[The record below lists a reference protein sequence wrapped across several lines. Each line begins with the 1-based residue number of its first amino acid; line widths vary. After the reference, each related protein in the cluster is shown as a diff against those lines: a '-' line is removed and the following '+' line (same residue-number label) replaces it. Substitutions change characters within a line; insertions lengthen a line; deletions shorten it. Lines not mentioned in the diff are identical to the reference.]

1 MNFLT
6 VLSAVIAPLENW
18 AEQKLA
24 SIGASFLS
32 AMGLIFNQFEND
44 QRAIAATTIAYWQ
57 ASHITAI
64 AAGKS
69 GIEAMEIASTAALN
83 EFFNQERADLNKVVT
98 MTITALEISVENAFK
113 VQ

>member
-6 VLSAVIAPLENW
+6 VLSAVISPLENW

-32 AMGLIFNQFEND
+32 AMGLVFNQFEND
-44 QRAIAATTIAYWQ
+44 QRAIAATAIAYWQ
-57 ASHITAI
+57 ASHIAAV

-69 GIEAMEIASTAALN
+69 GIEAIEIASTAALN
-83 EFFNQERADLNKVVT
+83 EFFNQERADLQKVVS
-98 MTITALEISVENAFK
+98 MTVLALEISVANSLK
-113 VQ
+113 P